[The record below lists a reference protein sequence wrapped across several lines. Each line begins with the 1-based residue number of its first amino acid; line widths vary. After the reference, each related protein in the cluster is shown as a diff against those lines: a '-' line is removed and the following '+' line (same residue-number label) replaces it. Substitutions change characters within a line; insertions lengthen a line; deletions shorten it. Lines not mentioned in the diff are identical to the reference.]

1 MASLHLQTLTIRQLH
16 STLSMAANQV
26 AVGAFRRAVNDTF
39 LDTQPLYGVYCHMPK
54 AKLVLHT
61 GFKYSLVYTL
71 KRQRLVGYDNHEH
84 KGDHRHFRA
93 TTTPYIFTTVD
104 RLIEDFRRDV
114 TAVKKETG
122 R

>member
-1 MASLHLQTLTIRQLH
+1 M
-16 STLSMAANQV
+16 
-26 AVGAFRRAVNDTF
+26 F
-39 LDTQPLYGVYCHMPK
+39 LDTPFPYGVYCHMPK

-61 GFKYSLVYTL
+61 KYVDEQGGLVEMKVYDVPKAPATPYGFKYSLVYIR

-84 KGDHRHFRA
+84 KGDHRHFHRA
-93 TTTPYIFTTVD
+93 TTPYVFTTVD

-114 TAVKKETG
+114 AAVKKGLE